1 MSATGRTFLLSCGG
15 TGGHLSPGIAL
26 AEGLVARGHRAV
38 LLISHKKVDTRLAVK
53 YPSLHF
59 VPIPG
64 TPFGLHPGV
73 LGRFL
78 VSQSKGFAEG
88 RRLVADERPAAI
100 VGFGGFT
107 TASIILAGALRGV
120 PVALH
125 EANRVPG
132 KSVRHLAR
140 FARRVY
146 LPPGI
151 SLPGRDDN
159 KLRAAG
165 LPVRSEIVRRP
176 RDEAVRS
183 LGLDPAHKVLVVF
196 GGSQGAAPLNQW
208 AREAAVPLAA
218 LGIQLACVTGMGKG
232 EAQFTELAGPGGAR
246 LRAATIPFCD
256 DVAGLLSSA
265 DLVVARAGA
274 GSLAEFA
281 RIGVPAILIPFP
293 QAADDHQRANAAY
306 FAAQGGGLVL
316 PQERIAELT
325 ALASGLLADPVR
337 IAGFRAGLAR
347 LDEIPSLTFIL
358 DDLERNIA
366 TPAELPASTAAQRT
380 PRPASTAAQKAPRS
394 PLSAAQTAPLPPSIQ
409 PETSRA
415 GPKAT
420 SQPMIDNTV
429 LPLNPKT

>member
-1 MSATGRTFLLSCGG
+1 MKTQGRTFLLSCGG

-38 LLISHKKVDTRLAVK
+38 LLISHKKVDTRLAAK
-53 YPSLHF
+53 YPQLRF
-59 VPIPG
+59 VPIAG

-78 VSQSKGFAEG
+78 VSQAKGFVAG
-88 RRLVADERPAAI
+88 RRLVRTERPAAI

-151 SLPGRDDN
+151 ALPGRDCA

-165 LPVRSEIVRRP
+165 LPVRAEIARRP
-176 RDEAVRS
+176 RPEAVCS
-183 LGLDPAHKVLVVF
+183 LGLDPAYQVLVVF
-196 GGSQGAAPLNQW
+196 GGSQGATPLNTW
-208 AREAAVPLAA
+208 AREAVAPLAA
-218 LGIQLACVTGMGKG
+218 RGIQLACVTGLGKG
-232 EAQFTELAGPGGAR
+232 EAQFTDSAGPAGAR
-246 LRAATIPFCD
+246 LRSVTIPFCD
-256 DVAGLLSSA
+256 DVAGLLSAA

-281 RIGVPAILIPFP
+281 RIGAPAVLIPFP

-306 FAAQGGGLVL
+306 FAAQGGGVVL
-316 PQERIAELT
+316 PQEKIAELT
-325 ALASGLLADPVR
+325 ALATSLLGDAVR
-337 IAGFRAGLAR
+337 LTSFRAGLAR
-347 LDEIPSLTFIL
+347 LDEAASLDFIL

-366 TPAELPASTAAQRT
+366 SPAGPPHSTATQLGPRRT
-380 PRPASTAAQKAPRS
+380 PTIAGKDDSD
-394 PLSAAQTAPLPPSIQ
+394 
-409 PETSRA
+409 A
-415 GPKAT
+415 GPT
-420 SQPMIDNTV
+420 SQSMIDNLALRSSPPT
-429 LPLNPKT
+429 